1 MSKTVFAVAA
11 VLAVSALGLSAC
23 EKQTKA
29 PFEQGVCFQVAT
41 NKDGTLRFN
50 PLERNVP
57 QMELCAAAL
66 EGARLRFVRMGQ
78 SNSKS
83 MVGAYQGSFLFLEK
97 EGIYVGQTYEGPR
110 FMSLVRT
117 GDGRLA
123 VPGAIRREPAQ

>member
-1 MSKTVFAVAA
+1 MKKTVLAAAALVASG
-11 VLAVSALGLSAC
+11 LALTAC
-23 EKQTKA
+23 EKQTKP
-29 PFEQGVCFQVAT
+29 PFETGVCFHVVT
-41 NKDGTLRFN
+41 NKDGSLRYN
-50 PLERNVP
+50 PVERNVP

-66 EGARLRFVRMGQ
+66 EGARMRFVRMGQ
-78 SNSKS
+78 SNNQS

>member
-1 MSKTVFAVAA
+1 MSKTVLAVAA
-11 VLAVSALGLSAC
+11 VLAVSSLALAGC

-41 NKDGTLRFN
+41 NKDGTLRYN
-50 PLERNVP
+50 PVERNVP

-66 EGARLRFVRMGQ
+66 EGARQRFVRLGQ
-78 SNSKS
+78 SNSVG
-83 MVGAYQGSFLFLEK
+83 MVGAYQGSFIFLEK

-123 VPGAIRREPAQ
+123 VPGAIRREPSQ